1 MVTVRTL
8 AKTLDAPFCQTLTV
22 PERSTQKSLPSGAND
37 KAVAK
42 LPAMVPCGAGSLDGA
57 THASA
62 VAEGVTVGGNNV
74 GVATG
79 VTLADGRGVDPQA
92 AASTAT
98 PAIASRRRILVD
110 RSADS
115 GARLL
120 VGHDDGAEVFACPR
134 TDRIDHPL
142 EVDTR
147 RSEFV
152 GGAWR
157 HL

>member
-1 MVTVRTL
+1 VVTVLTR
-8 AKTLDAPFCQTLTV
+8 AKTLDAPFCQILTV
-22 PERSTQKSLPSGAND
+22 PERSAQNSLPSGANAR
-37 KAVAK
+37 AVAN
-42 LPAMVPCGAGSLDGA
+42 LAPMVPLGAGSFEGA
-57 THASA
+57 TQGFVVGAGVPVTTPS
-62 VAEGVTVGGNNV
+62 VGVTS
-74 GVATG
+74 G
-79 VTLADGRGVDPQA
+79 VTLGDGRGVVDPQA

-98 PAIASRRRILVD
+98 PASASRRRIPIG

-120 VGHDDGAEVFACPR
+120 FGDDGEVFACPG

-147 RSEFV
+147 RSELV
-152 GGAWR
+152 RRAWR